1 MRTSGSISCTYVDCK
16 SPQVR
21 KLPSGKL
28 LSQLSDQ
35 ILGSTGRKVTTLK
48 ELPPYERLER
58 IIKDTAA
65 NKKHC
70 LIFDEIE
77 YITPFSPIDT
87 HWRTEFIDFWQTLW
101 SLQSTHGRLCF
112 VICGVNPQIVEI
124 DTLAGVQNPLFGIV
138 PSTYLRGLDVKD
150 MGRMLN
156 FFGNRMGLQ
165 FSDDA
170 CVRLHKEYGGHP
182 LLTRKA
188 CSFIHAKLSNEKV
201 ERPFRIDAKYF
212 EENAKA
218 INADI
223 EFYFKHVLSE
233 LERFYL
239 DEYSMLTYAVS
250 GQEVDFA
257 ELAKEPQLTRHL
269 TQYGLL
275 RLTPSNKPVFLIESV
290 KGYLARE
297 TARREGRRHAFKMV
311 EGAARQE
318 WLRARLTSLAK
329 DFRHLNSAFLLHSK
343 MPLFTTDTLA
353 KPEDFVQ
360 APAAATLEGFKA
372 FLVTANMLII
382 EDIEAAAKKGKRKDF
397 FFGYLR
403 NGMPSLF
410 DALHRI
416 RVYRNAFSHGKLLPE
431 VKKNRDEYLMRDLGC
446 VKDSFSVAEV
456 MILQQI
462 ILDELFFAVQDEL
475 SKLAN

>member
-1 MRTSGSISCTYVDCK
+1 
-16 SPQVR
+16 
-21 KLPSGKL
+21 
-28 LSQLSDQ
+28 
-35 ILGSTGRKVTTLK
+35 
-48 ELPPYERLER
+48 
-58 IIKDTAA
+58 
-65 NKKHC
+65 
-70 LIFDEIE
+70 
-77 YITPFSPIDT
+77 
-87 HWRTEFIDFWQTLW
+87 
-101 SLQSTHGRLCF
+101 
-112 VICGVNPQIVEI
+112 
-124 DTLAGVQNPLFGIV
+124 
-138 PSTYLRGLDVKD
+138 
-150 MGRMLN
+150 
-156 FFGNRMGLQ
+156 
-165 FSDDA
+165 
-170 CVRLHKEYGGHP
+170 
-182 LLTRKA
+182 
-188 CSFIHAKLSNEKV
+188 
-201 ERPFRIDAKYF
+201 
-212 EENAKA
+212 
-218 INADI
+218 
-223 EFYFKHVLSE
+223 
-233 LERFYL
+233 
-239 DEYSMLTYAVS
+239 MLTYAVS
-250 GQEVDFA
+250 GQEADFA